1 MKEIG
6 RSKAI
11 PAIITNIPFQQGGKC
26 HLFLRSQKKNLLGRE
41 ESTETKQIEFEN
53 DIIGGCITYN
63 VRSVPLACCINFISA
78 SLHNDSDLSPV
89 QSKE

>member
-6 RSKAI
+6 KSKAI
-11 PAIITNIPFQQGGKC
+11 PAIITHSPFQQGGKY

-41 ESTETKQIEFEN
+41 STETKQIEFQN
-53 DIIGGCITYN
+53 DIIDGYITYN
-63 VRSVPLACCINFISA
+63 VRSLPLACCINFISA
-78 SLHNDSDLSPV
+78 FLHNDSDLSPV